1 MARAFQPSFYLW
13 AAGLPDSEHVRMLH
27 TRAREVYVD
36 LGGVDVEDAIADYKA
51 VVARW
56 RAGAEGVGLREGL
69 RCLGAIDRGN
79 VRRDTLRERAWM
91 QARAEVFQRTG
102 RRIPLPQSPEDVDRI
117 EREAKEAQR
126 RLSSTRRQMMGAL
139 AGEMLQKGPGMMM
152 EALEDLQKQ
161 ADEEIAEARRAT
173 EALKAENDRDEAI
186 RAETEKA
193 ASAQA
198 PAAGPGQAA
207 AQKVSH
213 APGER
218 PTGKQIKFA
227 VRRLANAGLGKR
239 VCEEVR
245 LQARNGGLTLGEL
258 NARVEELLRAA

>member
-27 TRAREVYVD
+27 TRAREVYAD

-102 RRIPLPQSPEDVDRI
+102 RRIPLPNQSDRVANLIIGYEGGACSVRVAGSWRSERLISLEAPEDPAFDLYEDEHAAIDVSLEYRLDAHWRIRVDALNVFDRPLYEYFGEPTYAARYEHYGRI
-117 EREAKEAQR
+117 VV
-126 RLSSTRRQMMGAL
+126 LGL
-139 AGEMLQKGPGMMM
+139 AY
-152 EALEDLQKQ
+152 
-161 ADEEIAEARRAT
+161 RY
-173 EALKAENDRDEAI
+173 
-186 RAETEKA
+186 
-193 ASAQA
+193 
-198 PAAGPGQAA
+198 
-207 AQKVSH
+207 
-213 APGER
+213 
-218 PTGKQIKFA
+218 
-227 VRRLANAGLGKR
+227 
-239 VCEEVR
+239 
-245 LQARNGGLTLGEL
+245 
-258 NARVEELLRAA
+258 